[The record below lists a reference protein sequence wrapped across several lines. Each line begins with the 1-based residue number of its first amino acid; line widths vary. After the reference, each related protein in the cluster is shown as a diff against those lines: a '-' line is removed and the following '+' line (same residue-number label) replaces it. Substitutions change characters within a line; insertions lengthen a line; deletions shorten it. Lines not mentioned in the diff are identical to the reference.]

1 MSTPCLP
8 GSRTGSQRRNPAGGS
23 CLEPCEGNSRFC
35 NMSFHKDTVWCFR
48 VYVLN
53 FRVLGASQG
62 FEAQGLRG
70 LAMFGAAVDSYP

>member
-1 MSTPCLP
+1 
-8 GSRTGSQRRNPAGGS
+8 
-23 CLEPCEGNSRFC
+23 
-35 NMSFHKDTVWCFR
+35 MSFHKDTVWCFR

-70 LAMFGAAVDSYP
+70 LALFGAALDSYP